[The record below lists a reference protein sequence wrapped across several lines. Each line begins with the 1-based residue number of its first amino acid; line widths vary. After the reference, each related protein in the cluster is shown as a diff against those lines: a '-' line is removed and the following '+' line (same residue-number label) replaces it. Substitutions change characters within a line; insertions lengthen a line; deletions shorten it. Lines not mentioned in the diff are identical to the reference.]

1 MWQSTDREF
10 IIGWFSTSVWR
21 KHCLKAQR
29 MAVKESTKYWE
40 NLRNFLLSSMSP
52 CLRPLLACLLPTGL
66 LSIWQVS
73 FQTDLPSKKIYYFV
87 DYCTALFSSPVIV
100 VKVLKV
106 TTSKQSICHCLISN
120 WEGLG
125 MSLCI
130 MGYLKIWF
138 SAGGVWVF
146 LTFQSYVVILHCVF
160 YHNWAICCT
169 LIGQELWSIRVQ
181 TMKMKWRLWAICFL
195 LSPAYNFPRNL
206 NANGCQNCQCYC
218 KKQINTNFPWLV
230 LLLTVKMTSK
240 CSKFCSENTSL
251 QLVVLL

>member
-138 SAGGVWVF
+138 SAGGSEFFWHSNLMWSSYIVF
-146 LTFQSYVVILHCVF
+146 FTITEQ
-160 YHNWAICCT
+160 
-169 LIGQELWSIRVQ
+169 
-181 TMKMKWRLWAICFL
+181 FL
-195 LSPAYNFPRNL
+195 AH
-206 NANGCQNCQCYC
+206 
-218 KKQINTNFPWLV
+218 WLV
-230 LLLTVKMTSK
+230 KSYGR
-240 CSKFCSENTSL
+240 
-251 QLVVLL
+251 

>member
-1 MWQSTDREF
+1 MISKSHVKQCSAWLFLWCYWTSKQCIVKCNVTVHRQNSSLTGFQQD
-10 IIGWFSTSVWR
+10 SVWR

-52 CLRPLLACLLPTGL
+52 CSRPLLACLLPTGL

-138 SAGGVWVF
+138 SGGVWV
-146 LTFQSYVVILHCVF
+146 
-160 YHNWAICCT
+160 
-169 LIGQELWSIRVQ
+169 
-181 TMKMKWRLWAICFL
+181 
-195 LSPAYNFPRNL
+195 LSF
-206 NANGCQNCQCYC
+206 
-218 KKQINTNFPWLV
+218 
-230 LLLTVKMTSK
+230 
-240 CSKFCSENTSL
+240 
-251 QLVVLL
+251 

>member
-52 CLRPLLACLLPTGL
+52 CSRPLLACLLPTGL

-106 TTSKQSICHCLISN
+106 TTSKQSIALSLPYFKLRGTRYESVYYGIPKDLIFGG
-120 WEGLG
+120 GL
-125 MSLCI
+125 SS
-130 MGYLKIWF
+130 KF
-138 SAGGVWVF
+138 SRSEF
-146 LTFQSYVVILHCVF
+146 FQSYVMWVFPILCGHL
-160 YHNWAICCT
+160 T
-169 LIGQELWSIRVQ
+169 L
-181 TMKMKWRLWAICFL
+181 CFL
-195 LSPAYNFPRNL
+195 P
-206 NANGCQNCQCYC
+206 
-218 KKQINTNFPWLV
+218 
-230 LLLTVKMTSK
+230 
-240 CSKFCSENTSL
+240 
-251 QLVVLL
+251 

>member
-1 MWQSTDREF
+1 MYSKMQCDSPQTGNSSLTGFQQD
-10 IIGWFSTSVWR
+10 SVWR

-52 CLRPLLACLLPTGL
+52 CSRPLLACLLPTGL

-138 SAGGVWVF
+138 SGGGLSSKFLRSEFFWHSNLMWSSYIVF
-146 LTFQSYVVILHCVF
+146 FTITEQ
-160 YHNWAICCT
+160 
-169 LIGQELWSIRVQ
+169 
-181 TMKMKWRLWAICFL
+181 FL
-195 LSPAYNFPRNL
+195 AH
-206 NANGCQNCQCYC
+206 
-218 KKQINTNFPWLV
+218 WLV
-230 LLLTVKMTSK
+230 KSYGL
-240 CSKFCSENTSL
+240 
-251 QLVVLL
+251 

>member
-1 MWQSTDREF
+1 MF
-10 IIGWFSTSVWR
+10 
-21 KHCLKAQR
+21 C
-29 MAVKESTKYWE
+29 MAVSLMLLNFKTMYSKTQCDSPQTGNSSLAGFQQVFEGNTAWKHKEWLSKSWQNTERTYE
-40 NLRNFLLSSMSP
+40 IFFSSMSP
-52 CLRPLLACLLPTGL
+52 CSRPLLACLLPTGL

-138 SAGGVWVF
+138 SGG
-146 LTFQSYVVILHCVF
+146 
-160 YHNWAICCT
+160 
-169 LIGQELWSIRVQ
+169 
-181 TMKMKWRLWAICFL
+181 
-195 LSPAYNFPRNL
+195 
-206 NANGCQNCQCYC
+206 
-218 KKQINTNFPWLV
+218 
-230 LLLTVKMTSK
+230 
-240 CSKFCSENTSL
+240 SEF
-251 QLVVLL
+251 

>member
-1 MWQSTDREF
+1 MFCMAVSLMLLNFKTMYSKTQCDSPQTGNSSLTGFQQD
-10 IIGWFSTSVWR
+10 SVWR

-52 CLRPLLACLLPTGL
+52 CSRPLLACLLPTGL

-138 SAGGVWVF
+138 SGGGVWV
-146 LTFQSYVVILHCVF
+146 
-160 YHNWAICCT
+160 
-169 LIGQELWSIRVQ
+169 
-181 TMKMKWRLWAICFL
+181 
-195 LSPAYNFPRNL
+195 LSF
-206 NANGCQNCQCYC
+206 
-218 KKQINTNFPWLV
+218 
-230 LLLTVKMTSK
+230 
-240 CSKFCSENTSL
+240 
-251 QLVVLL
+251 

>member
-52 CLRPLLACLLPTGL
+52 CLRPFLACLLPTGL

-106 TTSKQSICHCLISN
+106 TTSKQSIALSLPYFKLRGTRYESMYYGIPKDLIFGGGGLSSKFSRSEFFWHSN
-120 WEGLG
+120 VMW
-125 MSLCI
+125 SSYI
-130 MGYLKIWF
+130 
-138 SAGGVWVF
+138 VF
-146 LTFQSYVVILHCVF
+146 FTITEQ
-160 YHNWAICCT
+160 
-169 LIGQELWSIRVQ
+169 
-181 TMKMKWRLWAICFL
+181 FL
-195 LSPAYNFPRNL
+195 AH
-206 NANGCQNCQCYC
+206 
-218 KKQINTNFPWLV
+218 WLV
-230 LLLTVKMTSK
+230 KSYGR
-240 CSKFCSENTSL
+240 
-251 QLVVLL
+251 

>member
-1 MWQSTDREF
+1 MWQSTDGEF

-40 NLRNFLLSSMSP
+40 NLRKFLLSSMSP
-52 CLRPLLACLLPTGL
+52 CSRPLLACLLPTGL

-73 FQTDLPSKKIYYFV
+73 FQPDLPSKKIYYFV
-87 DYCTALFSSPVIV
+87 DYCTALFSPPVIV

-130 MGYLKIWF
+130 MGYLKDWF
-138 SAGGVWVF
+138 SGGGVWVLSF
-146 LTFQSYVVILHCVF
+146 QGLSFSDIPILCGHLTL
-160 YHNWAICCT
+160 
-169 LIGQELWSIRVQ
+169 
-181 TMKMKWRLWAICFL
+181 CFL
-195 LSPAYNFPRNL
+195 P
-206 NANGCQNCQCYC
+206 
-218 KKQINTNFPWLV
+218 
-230 LLLTVKMTSK
+230 
-240 CSKFCSENTSL
+240 
-251 QLVVLL
+251 

>member
-29 MAVKESTKYWE
+29 MDVKELTKCWE

-52 CLRPLLACLLPTGL
+52 CSRPLLACLLPTGL

-106 TTSKQSICHCLISN
+106 TTSKQSIALSLPYFKLRGTRYESMYYGIPKDLIFGGGGLSSKFSRSEFFWHSN
-120 WEGLG
+120 LMW
-125 MSLCI
+125 SSYI
-130 MGYLKIWF
+130 
-138 SAGGVWVF
+138 VF
-146 LTFQSYVVILHCVF
+146 FTITEQ
-160 YHNWAICCT
+160 
-169 LIGQELWSIRVQ
+169 
-181 TMKMKWRLWAICFL
+181 FL
-195 LSPAYNFPRNL
+195 AH
-206 NANGCQNCQCYC
+206 
-218 KKQINTNFPWLV
+218 WLV
-230 LLLTVKMTSK
+230 KSYGR
-240 CSKFCSENTSL
+240 
-251 QLVVLL
+251 